1 MFLLTITKMSEFMS
15 IHPSHFGCIK
25 SAILVGLRKMY
36 IDSSCPNFGIGIKIS
51 DVPIGRSVINPNE
64 GCCITRCTFLLPH
77 IITRAGDKLEKPT
90 KEPFYVFSFDGT
102 EEKVLVRFEGE
113 KEGQDVIYEI
123 TMCWYL
129 DPENE
134 LLMDPS
140 LRFLYV
146 AHPARGFA
154 KVAKGS

>member
-1 MFLLTITKMSEFMS
+1 MSEFMS
-15 IHPSHFGCIK
+15 IHPPHFGCIK

-51 DVPIGRSVINPNE
+51 NVSIDPSVIDPNE

-77 IITRAGDKLEKPT
+77 IIIRAGDKLEKPT

-102 EEKVLVRFEGE
+102 EEKVLVKSEGE

-123 TMCWYL
+123 TMCRYL

-134 LLMDPS
+134 LPMDPS
-140 LRFLYV
+140 IRFLYM